1 MPQSQYFAAFEDQ
14 QKTTS
19 WILLIDSYLKMIEES
34 EKKRK
39 VLMEKI
45 KDKEDN
51 QKNDEVDTRLM
62 EQASLEYT
70 RNFAYE

>member
-1 MPQSQYFAAFEDQ
+1 
-14 QKTTS
+14 
-19 WILLIDSYLKMIEES
+19 
-34 EKKRK
+34 
-39 VLMEKI
+39 MEKI